1 MLRSSSPWARPSRL
15 VGVGAFLA
23 VLVAALARGR
33 VHPDEVFQYLEPAHG
48 LAFGYR
54 VVAWEWVEGLR
65 NWAVPG
71 VLGGVLALCR
81 ALGLEHPWVMAGL
94 VWCVCAGVQAVGTWV
109 LFRLVEE
116 RDGHEAALL
125 AAGVHATWG
134 GFLLYAAR
142 PLGDVLSVVPL
153 LGALLWARRAR
164 ERGALR
170 EGLWSGV
177 LLGVAFVI
185 RYPSAV
191 FGVPLAVSLV
201 GARRWRSLAG
211 FAVGTGAVLLGLGVL
226 DWLTWGSPWASA
238 WRYFH
243 FNIAS
248 GSSASH
254 FGRQPV
260 WWYAPILAGMAP
272 MLLVWHFARGLA
284 RRDVLVGAFA
294 FYLGVVS
301 ALGHKEA
308 RFLVPLLPFFVA
320 IAAGPLANDISR
332 LADRRAVLGV
342 LGGLYVLSSVAAA
355 SVLFPL
361 GLRQGV
367 IDGTV
372 AAGRDPALTGLVVAG
387 PPEWNTG
394 GRFYLH
400 RDVPVFVAAGHSEDE
415 LRERL
420 ADARFSHALVEGR
433 AVGEDTLR
441 ASGFCPER
449 PSGGV
454 TLWKRCLKRD

>member
-1 MLRSSSPWARPSRL
+1 MLRSRFTADPARL
-15 VGVGAFLA
+15 AALGAFLS

-33 VHPDEVFQYLEPAHG
+33 VHPDEIFQFLEPAHG

-71 VLGGVLALCR
+71 VLGGLLMLCR
-81 ALGLEHPWVMAGL
+81 AVGLEHPWAMAAV
-94 VWCVCAGVQAVGTWV
+94 VWCACAGAQAVGTLV

-116 RDGHEAALL
+116 RDGREAALL
-125 AAGVHATWG
+125 AAGVQATWG
-134 GFLLYAAR
+134 GFLIYAAR
-142 PLGDVLSVVPL
+142 PVGDVLSVVPL
-153 LGALLWARRAR
+153 LGALLWAQRAR
-164 ERGALR
+164 DRGGLR

-177 LLGVAFVI
+177 LLGLAFVI

-191 FGVPLAVSLV
+191 FGVPLAVSLL

-211 FAVGTGAVLLGLGVL
+211 LAVGTGGVLLGLGVL
-226 DWLTWGSPWASA
+226 DWLTWGTPGSSA

-254 FGRQPV
+254 FGQQPV
-260 WWYAPILAGMAP
+260 WWYAPIFAGMAP
-272 MLLVWHFARGLA
+272 LLLVWHFLRGLA
-284 RRDVLVGAFA
+284 RRDLLVGAFV

-308 RFLVPLLPFFVA
+308 RFLVPLLPLFVA
-320 IAAGPLANDISR
+320 LAAGPAAHDFSR
-332 LADRRAVLGV
+332 LSGRRAVLRLLV
-342 LGGLYVLSSVAAA
+342 GLYVLSSVAAA

-367 IDGTV
+367 VDATV
-372 AAGRDPALTGLVVAG
+372 SAGRDASLTGFLIAG

-400 RDVPVFVAAGHSEDE
+400 RDVPLFVSAGRPAEE

-420 ADARFSHALVEGR
+420 ADARFSHALVDGE
-433 AVGEDTLR
+433 AVDEDTLR
-441 ASGFCPER
+441 SAGFCQQR
-449 PSGGV
+449 RWGSV
-454 TLWKRCLKRD
+454 ALWKRCPAPRA

>member
-1 MLRSSSPWARPSRL
+1 MRPSSWLARSSWL
-15 VGVGAFLA
+15 VAVGAFLA
-23 VLVAALARGR
+23 VGVAALVRGR

-71 VLGGVLALCR
+71 VLGGLLALCR
-81 ALGLEHPWVMAGL
+81 AVGLEHPWAMVGL
-94 VWCVCAGVQAVGTWV
+94 VWCACAGVQAVGTWV

-116 RDGHEAALL
+116 RDGCEAALL

-134 GFLLYAAR
+134 GFLIYAAR

-164 ERGALR
+164 ERGGSR

-191 FGVPLAVSLV
+191 FGVPIAVSLV

-211 FAVGTGAVLLGLGVL
+211 FAVGSGAVLLGLGVL
-226 DWLTWGSPWASA
+226 DWLTWGTPWFSA

-254 FGRQPV
+254 FGRQPW
-260 WWYAPILAGMAP
+260 WWYAPIFAGMAP
-272 MLLVWHFARGLA
+272 LLLVWHFARGLA
-284 RRDVLVGAFA
+284 RRDLVVGAFG

-308 RFLVPLLPFFVA
+308 RFLVPLLPLFVA
-320 IAAGPLANDISR
+320 IAAGPLVKDIPR
-332 LADRRAVLGV
+332 LAGRCAVLRV
-342 LGGLYVLSSVAAA
+342 LVGLYVLSSVAAA
-355 SVLFPL
+355 TVLFPL

-372 AAGRDPALTGLVVAG
+372 AAGRDPALTGLVIAG

-400 RDVPVFVAAGHSEDE
+400 REVPVFVAAGHSGEE
-415 LRERL
+415 VRVRL
-420 ADARFSHALVEGR
+420 ADARFSHALVDGG

-441 ASGFCPER
+441 TEGFCPER
-449 PSGGV
+449 RSGGV
-454 TLWKRCLKRD
+454 TRWKRCLRRD